1 MPPGEA
7 VTVQQG
13 VGGSTK
19 NSPPEGRVGRVLG
32 QTPSLW
38 TAACVSGRQPGDC

>member
-7 VTVQQG
+7 VSVQQG

-19 NSPPEGRVGRVLG
+19 NSPPEGRVGRVVG
-32 QTPSLW
+32 WTPSIR
-38 TAACVSGRQPGDC
+38 TAACASGRQPGDS